1 MGIIKIGMLF
11 CGIPVRPTTGR
22 ERSRKYQRQTN
33 QLLSGQ
39 LNALEW
45 ISQPSAQEW
54 DGRPPSQPSAQEW
67 DGRPLSQPSAREQDG
82 RPRRPCPA
90 CLEFMIEGASTCPH
104 CQTSGITW
112 QISEQSIKS
121 MEHERNQEFVPLKN
135 MPPDK
140 CPQCSR
146 PVATGWGKCSQCR

>member
-33 QLLSGQ
+33 QLLRGQ
-39 LNALEW
+39 LNAFER
-45 ISQPSAQEW
+45 I
-54 DGRPPSQPSAQEW
+54 SQPSAQEW
-67 DGRPLSQPSAREQDG
+67 DGRPLSQPSAQEQDG

-121 MEHERNQEFVPLKN
+121 MEHERNQKFVPLKN